1 MNEVITMYENSVV
14 VAPKKECAGYS
25 AWRSTFQSSEAAAKS
40 AYDDASSLHD
50 DVLVLEQARKQ
61 DQDKIEA
68 LEADISELKRK
79 ALIISKANE
88 QLAEQCKENDALRA
102 RDLKL
107 CQLFNAGFDCSTN
120 YEEWEVEV
128 HAVLREGNRI
138 REEAANAE

>member
-1 MNEVITMYENSVV
+1 MYENSVV
-14 VAPKKECAGYS
+14 VAPKKEFAGYS

-88 QLAEQCKENDALRA
+88 QLAEQCKESDALKA
-102 RDLKL
+102 RHLKL
-107 CQLFNAGFDCSTN
+107 CQLVTDGFEGAVS
-120 YEEWEVEV
+120 YEGWKSELKALLSECNI
-128 HAVLREGNRI
+128 ANK
-138 REEAANAE
+138 EASDAE